1 MSKLAKKSSECV
13 EQNVKLKQSYPLNN
27 EDPET
32 TSVTVCQMQKMAT
45 KLEFTQMI
53 DILETS
59 LSEQIQQEHPLE
71 IQRSNTPV
79 FIESDP
85 ELTSSEFQVISIS
98 RRLPRYRSVCF
109 HANFTST
116 VATGVTLQLRSC
128 VPTSDVRFQVF
139 KQYNFKQSPG
149 IVLST
154 AKLDVQVIENIITVG
169 ITFDENDQGCL
180 VYLSVQCF
188 ENLAELIPV
197 TFKPVQ
203 FRPEKQKSTFRAF
216 WFNFKDKAVVEQ
228 KHVLGQNLSVNGT
241 QENWPE
247 LVDLNPET
255 VNPDILN
262 EYLGTKSI
270 VMENIETRRQH
281 GIIRR
286 YFGRLLDYES
296 HNIIAPN
303 SIKSLIEID
312 SENIFENVDNFIVLQ
327 YEREAHLLYFDTFQN
342 KQQYI
347 HEFYKQ
353 AGMLFEQ
360 NYIDEDY
367 EMLITHKNDLQNL
380 QIVTIEEFKNS
391 FDWKLKFSDDI
402 VAGKEISLRI
412 KNPDG
417 PIYICFIDQQGIV
430 RRTLKFESQPRFL
443 IQPQEGGM
451 KISVTNGRFSCSLAS
466 KQWKYTRLNKYT
478 FKKLETLQARRKFKD
493 VQVYVFVKNKLVKAK
508 LQIDQSSIVL
518 RIIIKLHS
526 FDLIACKIH
535 MLDYKHV
542 LIVDKGIQIL
552 VQFDRYDD
560 LIGVFYYIHTLQGYK
575 FKVLE

>member
-1 MSKLAKKSSECV
+1 MTLIAINQQITQLTHSHSFRSFKRKTDE
-13 EQNVKLKQSYPLNN
+13 EQ
-27 EDPET
+27 
-32 TSVTVCQMQKMAT
+32 
-45 KLEFTQMI
+45 
-53 DILETS
+53 
-59 LSEQIQQEHPLE
+59 
-71 IQRSNTPV
+71 
-79 FIESDP
+79 
-85 ELTSSEFQVISIS
+85 
-98 RRLPRYRSVCF
+98 
-109 HANFTST
+109 
-116 VATGVTLQLRSC
+116 
-128 VPTSDVRFQVF
+128 
-139 KQYNFKQSPG
+139 
-149 IVLST
+149 
-154 AKLDVQVIENIITVG
+154 
-169 ITFDENDQGCL
+169 
-180 VYLSVQCF
+180 
-188 ENLAELIPV
+188 
-197 TFKPVQ
+197 
-203 FRPEKQKSTFRAF
+203 STFRAF

-241 QENWPE
+241 QEIWPE